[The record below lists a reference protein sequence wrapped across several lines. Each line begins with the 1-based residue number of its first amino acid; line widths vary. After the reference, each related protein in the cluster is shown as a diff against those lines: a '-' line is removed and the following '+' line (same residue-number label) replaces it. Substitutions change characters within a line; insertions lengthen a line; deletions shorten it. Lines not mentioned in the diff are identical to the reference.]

1 MSVIHPTAVVDK
13 GASLGADV
21 EIGAYSVVGPNV
33 AICDKVRIMPH
44 VIIEGWTT
52 VGSCS
57 TVFPFASIGTQTQDL
72 KYAGG
77 KTVVQIGE
85 RTTLREYVTVNS
97 STIEGNVTRVGNDC
111 HILGYCH
118 IAHECS
124 IGDGVIMS
132 NCTQLAG
139 HVTVEDNVG
148 FGGMVGVH
156 QFVRIGR
163 MSFVGGFTRIAQDV
177 PPFLLVEGNPAVAH
191 GVNSVG
197 LRRRNV
203 DAQSRETL
211 KDAYRI
217 LYRENLS
224 TAQALEKIRLE
235 LKPCADL
242 EHLIRFIE
250 ASERGI
256 IK

>member
-1 MSVIHPTAVVDK
+1 MSVIHPTAVVDRNAK
-13 GASLGADV
+13 IGADI
-21 EIGAYSVVGPNV
+21 EIGAYTVIGPNV
-33 AICDKVRIMPH
+33 TICDKARIMSH
-44 VIIEGWTT
+44 VVIDGWTT
-52 VGSCS
+52 VGSAS
-57 TVFPFASIGTQTQDL
+57 TIFPFASIGTQTQDL
-72 KYAGG
+72 KYTGG
-77 KTVVQIGE
+77 KTVVLIGE

-97 STIEGNVTRVGNDC
+97 STGEGNVTSVGNDC
-111 HILGYCH
+111 HILAYCH

-124 IGDGVIMS
+124 VGNGVIMS
-132 NCTQLAG
+132 NCSQLAG

-191 GVNSVG
+191 GINSVG
-197 LRRRNV
+197 LRRKDI
-203 DAQSRETL
+203 DAQTREVL
-211 KDAYRI
+211 KEAYRI
-217 LYRENLS
+217 LYREDLS
-224 TAQALEKIRLE
+224 TAQALEKIRRE
-235 LKPCADL
+235 LKPCTNLD
-242 EHLIRFIE
+242 HLVRFIE